1 LGYYYE
7 DYNLEQGAEVLL
19 RAIMKH
25 DSVAGEYLRINRERV
40 DRYLPT
46 NAALQQKYKKMFDDL
61 FYEP

>member
-1 LGYYYE
+1 
-7 DYNLEQGAEVLL
+7 VLL